1 MEYLALLRGINVGGN
16 SIIKMADLKKAV
28 EQCGFTNVKTYIQS
42 GNVIFEADENN
53 LEYITNK
60 LEESLLKN
68 FSLSSGLVVKT
79 YEQLNK
85 LVSEIPA
92 GWRKNKNLNCYIA
105 FIRRPVTARDVL
117 REIELKEGVD
127 FVEAGDG
134 VLYLSTLLGGITQSG
149 FSKLMARKISKDI
162 TIRNYTTVQKLL
174 ALMQR
179 T

>member
-16 SIIKMADLKKAV
+16 AVIKMADLKKAV
-28 EQCGFTNVKTYIQS
+28 EQCGFTNVRTYIQS
-42 GNVIFEADENN
+42 GNIIFESDENN
-53 LEYITNK
+53 LENITAK

-68 FSLSSGLVVKT
+68 FSLSSGMVVKT
-79 YEQLNK
+79 CEQLNK
-85 LVSEIPA
+85 LISEIPA
-92 GWRKNKNLNCYIA
+92 SWRKNNNLHCYIA
-105 FIRRPVTARDVL
+105 FIRKPVTAREVL
-117 REIELKEGVD
+117 SEIELKEGVD

-134 VLYLSTLLGGITQSG
+134 VLYLSTLLSGITRSG

-162 TIRNYTTVQKLL
+162 TIRNFTTVQKLL